1 MVAQA
6 VPHAAAAT
14 SGHAGAEL
22 PVSRGADTP
31 SPTPRA
37 DAAYPASL
45 NTAGVIQK
53 MSESEMRVAVHSADY
68 GSIAIRTSLSAEQMT
83 AQITVDH
90 GELSRALSVHAPAME
105 ARLTND
111 LGTRTLIQVH
121 QSGASFSNERGSSQQ
136 GGQQNPNGAAAGM
149 DAAPMHVE
157 ADEISPHIAAI
168 GAGRRLD
175 IQA

>member
-6 VPHAAAAT
+6 VPHAVAT
-14 SGHAGAEL
+14 SGHAGAE
-22 PVSRGADTP
+22 PVSKGADTP
-31 SPTPRA
+31 TPAPRA

-83 AQITVDH
+83 TQITVDH

-121 QSGASFSNERGSSQQ
+121 QSGTSFSNERGSSQQ

-168 GAGRRLD
+168 GGGRRLD